1 MSNKIG
7 TLDDVLFGYEM
18 EKLEE
23 SRKSV
28 QADMEAW
35 NKLTPEQKQAQ
46 MLEEERKRE
55 EHDKFWSERQD
66 PETDDD
72 GDESDDE

>member
-1 MSNKIG
+1 MSKNIG

-28 QADMEAW
+28 QADLDEW
-35 NKLTPEQKQAQ
+35 NKLTPEQKEAQ
-46 MLEEERKRE
+46 RIEDERKRE
-55 EHDKFWSERQD
+55 EHDKFWAERQD
-66 PETDDD
+66 HDTDD
-72 GDESDDE
+72 EDDE